1 MFKSLL
7 LSFIIIISFII
18 SVKSAIVMCKP
29 TYWRGGNGFD
39 AGYYC
44 HDNTGFCSYYGGV
57 CRALPGGADVGC
69 NCYGVYRRRM
79 GEESIYEE
87 DGHPAS
93 RLIDDPKYQQQFE
106 KIDYE

>member
-18 SVKSAIVMCKP
+18 SVQSISAIVMC
-29 TYWRGGNGFD
+29 TRRYWAGGNGFD

-44 HDNTGFCSYYGGV
+44 YNNGGWCSYYGGV

-69 NCYGVYRRRM
+69 NCYGVRRRRM

-93 RLIDDPKYQQQFE
+93 RLIDDPKYQ
-106 KIDYE
+106 